1 MLFSERVIPRGAS
14 KPQPEFIPEVLR
26 TDYHEACLIKELS
39 PKASATLSRRCL
51 QGMIRNFAGIA
62 KGTLALE
69 IAALKKAVAD
79 GSADRAISAET
90 VEAID
95 HVRGLGN
102 IGAHMEKDIDVIVP
116 VDPDEA
122 QHMLDLIEMLIEEWY
137 GARERRTQKLSSIAK
152 LGKAKKEAILAAR
165 GRKIAGS
172 GGATFLPM
180 GLLHPMMMNRINRW
194 NSACCSLVGL

>member
-1 MLFSERVIPRGAS
+1 
-14 KPQPEFIPEVLR
+14 
-26 TDYHEACLIKELS
+26 
-39 PKASATLSRRCL
+39 
-51 QGMIRNFAGIA
+51 MIRNFAGIA

-69 IAALKKAVAD
+69 IDALKKAVAD

-172 GGATFLPM
+172 EGATFLPM
-180 GLLHPMMMNRINRW
+180 GLLHPMMMNRINRR

>member
-1 MLFSERVIPRGAS
+1 
-14 KPQPEFIPEVLR
+14 
-26 TDYHEACLIKELS
+26 
-39 PKASATLSRRCL
+39 
-51 QGMIRNFAGIA
+51 MIRNFVGIA

-69 IAALKKAVAD
+69 IDALKEAVAD
-79 GSADRAISAET
+79 GSADRAISAKT

-122 QHMLDLIEMLIEEWY
+122 QHMLHLIEILFEKWY

-152 LGKAKKEAILAAR
+152 LGKALPHDDQPSRESLSKASPSRSRSNPCSPIFGSHGSRCTVHNSYVGANTPGWSSAPSMTCTSSSERPNTDDPQVGQKWRFVQARVSPVIVTASAA
-165 GRKIAGS
+165 KIAP
-172 GGATFLPM
+172 A
-180 GLLHPMMMNRINRW
+180 
-194 NSACCSLVGL
+194 